1 MDSRVWLPLI
11 GSRLLPRDIN
21 VITQL
26 LANNNKASV
35 SSVGSTGNHS
45 GKPDEKNSKKMIL
58 EDNFRRGFYNNIIQ
72 GDKSVVLLVAI
83 DTDAL
88 CTTMILTHLL
98 RCDDIPF
105 SILVVDGWES
115 VEKIFAT
122 AQEQKC
128 YYILINCGANHSL
141 SRLQLPPAS
150 IAYVI
155 DSHRPFNIE
164 NVYANDQAFMLIN
177 SAERAD
183 LRLPDAD
190 QVMRDDS
197 EDESS
202 DDEDDDGEEN
212 GVYSYEQRMEK
223 IQRKAIRREERQLW
237 DRQRRNILWR
247 YNESTWYSSPICV
260 MALELAAE
268 MNRLSAESMWYAAV
282 GLNSALNDKLPEKVV
297 YHRFCH
303 I

>member
-1 MDSRVWLPLI
+1 
-11 GSRLLPRDIN
+11 
-21 VITQL
+21 
-26 LANNNKASV
+26 
-35 SSVGSTGNHS
+35 
-45 GKPDEKNSKKMIL
+45 
-58 EDNFRRGFYNNIIQ
+58 
-72 GDKSVVLLVAI
+72 
-83 DTDAL
+83 
-88 CTTMILTHLL
+88 HLL

-122 AQEQKC
+122 AQEQSTDPLPPPKTILKTFYTSEC

-197 EDESS
+197 EDASS

-260 MALELAAE
+260 MALELAE
-268 MNRLSAESMWYAAV
+268 R
-282 GLNSALNDKLPEKVV
+282 K
-297 YHRFCH
+297 
-303 I
+303 